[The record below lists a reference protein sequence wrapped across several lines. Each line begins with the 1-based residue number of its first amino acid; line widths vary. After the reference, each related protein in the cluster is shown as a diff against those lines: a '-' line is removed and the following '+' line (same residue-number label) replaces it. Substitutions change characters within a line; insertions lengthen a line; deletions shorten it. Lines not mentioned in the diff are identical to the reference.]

1 MANFFRQT
9 IFTLGFI
16 TAMVKDL
23 PRRLRSTYY
32 LWYYGKGNIPDDKI
46 KRIVGEITPEQARI
60 METCSEVAD
69 LSMIMKRKLN
79 DLRLGLDVIHTMR
92 GNLIEQD
99 RLDIF
104 THLTSME
111 NRAER
116 RRVIVDQLK
125 ADGDLTEAMVN
136 FNRVAID
143 DFLEAKPTQ
152 SSDQKDIT

>member
-1 MANFFRQT
+1 MKNFFRQT

-16 TAMVKDL
+16 NAMVKDL
-23 PRRLRSTYY
+23 PRRLRFHYY
-32 LWYYGKGNIPDDKI
+32 LWRYGKGNIPDDKVKNI
-46 KRIVGEITPEQARI
+46 MGETTPEMART

-69 LSMIMKRKLN
+69 LSVIINRQLQ
-79 DLRLGLDVIHTMR
+79 DLQLGLDIIHTMR

-99 RLDIF
+99 RLKIF
-104 THLTSME
+104 NGLTSIE

-116 RRVIVDQLK
+116 RRVIVAQLK

-136 FNRVAID
+136 FNRQAID

-152 SSDQKDIT
+152 SSDQKEDS